1 MGVGAR
7 GRKVGREWTR
17 QHRLSVTVADVAF
30 TSMGVS
36 AGRAGGW
43 LFVCA
48 LTMRIL
54 LFFLCP
60 LCPQPPP
67 PPTDSIR
74 DANPAETAD
83 PAADPAVAD
92 VYALAAGDA
101 NTLPFASRPV
111 PVPAP
116 DRRISS
122 ANISTSSGISTS
134 SSGLLQLASFSLNA
148 GASHSYSDGRICTLD
163 DDDATAAAAAA
174 AGTWKDLVSTL
185 FQ

>member
-1 MGVGAR
+1 
-7 GRKVGREWTR
+7 
-17 QHRLSVTVADVAF
+17 
-30 TSMGVS
+30 MGVS

-48 LTMRIL
+48 LTMPIL
-54 LFFLCP
+54 LVFLCP
-60 LCPQPPP
+60 LCPQPQP

-92 VYALAAGDA
+92 VYALATSDA

-122 ANISTSSGISTS
+122 ANISTSGGISSISS

-148 GASHSYSDGRICTLD
+148 GASHSYSDGRTCTLD
-163 DDDATAAAAAA
+163 DDDARRRVQV
-174 AGTWKDLVSTL
+174 GGYGRGYIYVYDDR
-185 FQ
+185 

>member
-1 MGVGAR
+1 
-7 GRKVGREWTR
+7 
-17 QHRLSVTVADVAF
+17 
-30 TSMGVS
+30 MGVS

-101 NTLPFASRPV
+101 KTLPFASRPV

-122 ANISTSSGISTS
+122 ANISTSGGISSISS

-148 GASHSYSDGRICTLD
+148 GASHGHRDGRICTLD

>member
-1 MGVGAR
+1 MGAR

-83 PAADPAVAD
+83 PAA
-92 VYALAAGDA
+92 GGA

-122 ANISTSSGISTS
+122 ANISTSGGISISSSSSSS

-163 DDDATAAAAAA
+163 DEDARRRVQV
-174 AGTWKDLVSTL
+174 GGYGRGYIYMCMMIGR
-185 FQ
+185 

>member
-1 MGVGAR
+1 
-7 GRKVGREWTR
+7 
-17 QHRLSVTVADVAF
+17 
-30 TSMGVS
+30 MGVS
-36 AGRAGGW
+36 AGRASGW

-74 DANPAETAD
+74 DANPTETAN
-83 PAADPAVAD
+83 PAVAD
-92 VYALAAGDA
+92 VYALATSDA

-122 ANISTSSGISTS
+122 ANISTSGGISSISS

-148 GASHSYSDGRICTLD
+148 GASHGHRDGRICTLD

>member
-1 MGVGAR
+1 MGAR

-48 LTMRIL
+48 LTIPIL
-54 LFFLCP
+54 LVFLCP
-60 LCPQPPP
+60 LCPQPQP

-83 PAADPAVAD
+83 PAA
-92 VYALAAGDA
+92 GGA

-148 GASHSYSDGRICTLD
+148 GASHSYSDGRTCTLD
-163 DDDATAAAAAA
+163 DEDARRRVQV
-174 AGTWKDLVSTL
+174 GGYGRGYIHMCMMIGI
-185 FQ
+185 